1 MTDRELKQTIIS
13 LCDGIYSR
21 EISPDLIPSWDKAEL
36 DEAVNELRAVVLRLP
51 PERLWSV
58 LETEDEGTSREELAQ
73 MNSELETADEEEYD
87 EKAAAML
94 EAILENANLNGTID
108 LYPSSHWED

>member
-21 EISPDLIPSWDKAEL
+21 IISPDLLTWDEEEL
-36 DEAVNELRAVVLRLP
+36 MEAVNELRAAVLRLP
-51 PERLWSV
+51 PEQVWSV

-73 MNSELETADEEEYD
+73 MNSKLETADEEEYE

-94 EAILENANLNGTID
+94 EAILENASLNGTID